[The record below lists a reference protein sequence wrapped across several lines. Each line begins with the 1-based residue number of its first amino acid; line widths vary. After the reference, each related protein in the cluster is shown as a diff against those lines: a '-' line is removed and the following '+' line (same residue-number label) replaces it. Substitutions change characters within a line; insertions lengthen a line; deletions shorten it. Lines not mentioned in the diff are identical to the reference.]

1 MSLEFE
7 QFDAQFGARIQ
18 GLDKN
23 RAIDSQLVQDLA
35 RGLSEHGVLLMRGEE
50 ISPKRLV
57 ELGNAFGELEI
68 LP

>member
-35 RGLSEHGVLLMRGEE
+35 RGLSEHGVLLLSL
-50 ISPKRLV
+50 IH
-57 ELGNAFGELEI
+57 I
-68 LP
+68 